1 MDAKHAQPVMNQV
14 QCDPVKRALVLL
26 TATLLAFA
34 LCTTA
39 YGAAHSKR
47 HARPIELVWHVESVD
62 GQPVESQRGDEQ
74 INPASVVKV
83 ATSLWALERLGPDF
97 RFETRFFARGRLDRE
112 HRTLR
117 GDLVVQGSGDP
128 DFHVENA
135 FLVAQALNDMA
146 VERVTGAVIV
156 NRSFWMGWENGSA
169 GREPDPVKRGILM
182 AARLRQALNPNLWNR
197 ATRATWREFA
207 ERRGLPV
214 SHPPHVV
221 VLGGAGTDGD
231 VTAGEMLIVH
241 RSQSLAEVLRRF
253 NCYSNNDIERVAAD
267 LGPTQDLVSL
277 LVARCEAPP
286 AVVQLETA
294 SGLGSNRLTPR
305 LIVRLLREFRQTCQR
320 LGVPLES
327 VLPVAGCD
335 PGTVTHFFP
344 LLASG
349 PDTTSVIGK
358 TGTLTNT
365 DGGVAVLAG
374 YARTGRGEFVFCVA
388 VPNAAGRLKSARRA
402 EEQWVLDFLARND
415 GGQPRTCAS
424 PLPTPDAGANLILLG
439 DHVLPPLGGPHV
451 SKPPVTA
458 PVN

>member
-1 MDAKHAQPVMNQV
+1 
-14 QCDPVKRALVLL
+14 VKRVLGLL
-26 TATLLAFA
+26 TVTLLTLS
-34 LCTTA
+34 LCATA
-39 YGAAHSKR
+39 DGAAHSKR
-47 HARPIELVWHVESVD
+47 HSRPVELVWYVETID
-62 GQPVESQRGDEQ
+62 GQPVESRQGDEA

-97 RFETRFFARGRLDRE
+97 RFETRLFARGSVDRE

-117 GDLVVQGSGDP
+117 GDLIVQGSGDP

-135 FLVAQALNDMA
+135 FLVAQALNDVG

-156 NRSFWMGWENGSA
+156 NQRFWMGWENGSA

-182 AARLRQALNPNLWNR
+182 ATRLRLALDPKLWNR

-214 SHPPHVV
+214 SHPPRVA

-231 VTAGEMLIVH
+231 ANRGEMLVVH
-241 RSQSLAEVLRRF
+241 RSQSLAEILRRF

-267 LGPTQDLVSL
+267 LGPTQELVNL
-277 LVARCEAPP
+277 LVARCDAPP
-286 AVVQLETA
+286 DVVQLETA

-344 LLASG
+344 LLANG
-349 PDTTSVIGK
+349 PNTTSVIGK

-374 YARTGRGEFVFCVA
+374 YVRTSRGDFVFCVA
-388 VPNAAGRLKSARRA
+388 APNAAGKLKSSRRA
-402 EEQWVLDFLARND
+402 EEQWVLDFLGRNG
-415 GGQPRTCAS
+415 GGQPHACAT
-424 PLPTPDAGANLILLG
+424 PLPTPDAGANIILLG
-439 DHVLPPLGGPHV
+439 DHVIPPLQAPALP
-451 SKPPVTA
+451 KPPVTA

>member
-1 MDAKHAQPVMNQV
+1 
-14 QCDPVKRALVLL
+14 VKRALGLFTVTLL
-26 TATLLAFA
+26 TFSLCATAD
-34 LCTTA
+34 
-39 YGAAHSKR
+39 GATRSK
-47 HARPIELVWHVESVD
+47 HHNRPVELVWYVETVD
-62 GQPVESQRGDEQ
+62 GQPVESQQGDAP

-83 ATSLWALERLGPDF
+83 GTSLWALERLGPDF
-97 RFETRFFARGRLDRE
+97 RFETRFFARGKVDRE
-112 HRTLR
+112 HHVLI

-135 FLVAQALNDMA
+135 FLVAQALNEVG

-156 NRSFWMGWENGSA
+156 NQRFWMGWENGSA
-169 GREPDPVKRGILM
+169 GREPDPVRRGLLM
-182 AARLRQALNPNLWNR
+182 AARLRQALDPRLWNR
-197 ATRATWREFA
+197 ATRATWHEFA
-207 ERRGLPV
+207 ERRGLSV
-214 SHPPHVV
+214 SHPPRVA

-231 VTAGEMLIVH
+231 MTTGEMLVVH
-241 RSQSLAEVLRRF
+241 RSQSLAETLRRF

-267 LGPTQDLVSL
+267 LGPTQDLVNL
-277 LVARCEAPP
+277 LVSRCEAPP
-286 AVVQLETA
+286 EIVQLETA

-305 LIVRLLREFRQTCQR
+305 LIARLLREFRQTCER

-344 LLASG
+344 LLANG
-349 PDTTSVIGK
+349 PNTTSVIGK

-388 VPNAAGRLKSARRA
+388 SPNAAGRLKSARRA
-402 EEQWVLDFLARND
+402 EEQWVLDFLGRNG

-424 PLPTPDAGANLILLG
+424 PLPTPDAGANIILLG
-439 DHVLPPLGGPHV
+439 DHVLPPLDAPTAL
-451 SKPPVTA
+451 KPPSAA

>member
-1 MDAKHAQPVMNQV
+1 
-14 QCDPVKRALVLL
+14 VKRALALL
-26 TATLLAFA
+26 TATVLTFA
-34 LCTTA
+34 LGATA
-39 YGAAHSKR
+39 YGATHSKR
-47 HARPIELVWHVESVD
+47 HARPVELVWYVETVD
-62 GQPVESQRGDEQ
+62 GQPVESQRGDEP
-74 INPASVVKV
+74 INPASVIKV

-97 RFETRFFARGRLDRE
+97 RFETRFYIRGTIDRD

-117 GDLVVQGSGDP
+117 GDLVVVGSGDP

-135 FLVAQALNDMA
+135 FLVAQALNEMA

-156 NRSFWMGWENGSA
+156 NQSFWMGWENGSA
-169 GREPDPVKRGILM
+169 GREPDPVRRGLLM
-182 AARLRQALNPNLWNR
+182 AARLRQALNPNLWSR
-197 ATRATWREFA
+197 GTRATWREFA

-214 SHPPHVV
+214 SHPPRVV

-231 VTAGEMLIVH
+231 VTQGEMLVVH

-267 LGPTQDLVSL
+267 IGPTQDLVNL

-286 AVVQLETA
+286 DVVQLETA

-335 PGTVTHFFP
+335 PGTVTNFFP
-344 LLASG
+344 LLATG
-349 PDTTSVIGK
+349 PSTTSVIGK

-365 DGGVAVLAG
+365 DGGVTVLAG
-374 YARTGRGEFVFCVA
+374 YARTGRGEFAFCVA

-402 EEQWVLDFLARND
+402 EEQWVLDFLGRNG

-424 PLPTPDAGANLILLG
+424 PLPTPDAGANIILLG
-439 DHVLPPLGGPHV
+439 DHVLPPLAAPAPP
-451 SKPPVTA
+451 KPPSTA